1 MYDHERTNRIIAWA
15 LGAFALIMYLATT
28 APVVA
33 FWDNGEFVAVGYTL
47 GVGHP
52 PGSPIYTLISRLF
65 SILPFAN
72 PAQAVNFESVVSAAL
87 ALVFFYLAIAKMAR
101 RWEG

>member
-15 LGAFALIMYLATT
+15 VGAFALIMYLATT

-33 FWDNGEFVAVGYTL
+33 FWDNGEFIAVGYTL

-65 SILPFAN
+65 SVLPFPN
-72 PAQAVNFESVVSAAL
+72 PASTSRSL
-87 ALVFFYLAIAKMAR
+87 RWRSDGRAR
-101 RWEG
+101 